1 MALRRHISDRRHA
14 APLKIGQR
22 DGVLRLGRAKAEP
35 RAIRPMIESLLRG
48 NHVPTRGADCHSR
61 RSRNENSVPIEVPA
75 SSTSSDRV
83 SKPCAAAKIGDREQN
98 YSIASM
104 LLPEKSYLVLVDD
117 DVIYKPSFL
126 PRCARLRAPTMQPHS
141 ATTSIALALSG
152 LVRTLMAS
160 AFGSLI

>member
-1 MALRRHISDRRHA
+1 
-14 APLKIGQR
+14 
-22 DGVLRLGRAKAEP
+22 
-35 RAIRPMIESLLRG
+35 MIESLLRG

-141 ATTSIALALSG
+141 ATTSIALAVSG